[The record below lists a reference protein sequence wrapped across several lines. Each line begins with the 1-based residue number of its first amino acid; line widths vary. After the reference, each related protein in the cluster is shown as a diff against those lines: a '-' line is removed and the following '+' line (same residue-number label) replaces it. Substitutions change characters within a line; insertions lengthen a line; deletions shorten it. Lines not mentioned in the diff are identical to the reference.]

1 VAHETIASMARK
13 RTAGRI
19 GALGQA
25 EIAITAA
32 ALVPLPIP
40 FIGISF
46 C

>member
-1 VAHETIASMARK
+1 MARK